1 MPVIQIMYCRLPAL
15 GRSYMDNKKG
25 EKMITTKQ
33 MAEDLKKLKKDDF
46 VVCDKCGDDGIVETL
61 WVRVNDVILIKG
73 KTYYRYDSECE
84 SNEELKWY
92 CYECA
97 DYTKP
102 THITE
107 YKESE

>member
-1 MPVIQIMYCRLPAL
+1 
-15 GRSYMDNKKG
+15 
-25 EKMITTKQ
+25 MITTKQ

-61 WVRVNDVILIKG
+61 WVRVNDVMLIKG

-92 CYECA
+92 CYECGG
-97 DYTKP
+97 YTMP
-102 THITE
+102 IHITE
-107 YKESE
+107 YAGYKLGKESK